1 MMSQQARLIIVAGL
15 PGSGKTTLARQL
27 ESALPALRLSAD
39 DWMLS
44 LGINLH
50 AERDRDHIE
59 KLQWRLAERLLTLGN
74 TVIIEW
80 GTWSKWERNNLRIRA
95 RELGVAVELHYLTAP
110 LVELFR
116 RIQLRNMEDPPIQW
130 EALQSWESVI
140 EAPAAEELALY
151 DPPLLTVS

>member
-59 KLQWRLAERLLTLGN
+59 KLQWLLAERLLTLGN
-74 TVIIEW
+74 TVIIDGAPGANGKEQSSDT
-80 GTWSKWERNNLRIRA
+80 GTRTGSRS
-95 RELGVAVELHYLTAP
+95 GAP
-110 LVELFR
+110 LSYGSLGG
-116 RIQLRNMEDPPIQW
+116 
-130 EALQSWESVI
+130 
-140 EAPAAEELALY
+140 
-151 DPPLLTVS
+151 TVSTIDCGIWRTRQFSGKRCRVGKA